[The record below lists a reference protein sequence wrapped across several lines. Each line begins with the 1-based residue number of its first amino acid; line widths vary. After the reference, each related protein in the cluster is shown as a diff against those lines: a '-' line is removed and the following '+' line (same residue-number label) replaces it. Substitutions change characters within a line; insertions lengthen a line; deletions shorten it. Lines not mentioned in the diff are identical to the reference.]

1 MVTADRGKVEGLRR
15 SPPHR
20 YSRKGWEVG
29 EWRMIWQSSG
39 GQRQE
44 GREISFNTGGYP
56 DAGEKPKIRM
66 AKEQQQSS
74 LSLTHSVPT
83 A

>member
-1 MVTADRGKVEGLRR
+1 MTADRGKVEGLRR
-15 SPPHR
+15 STPHR
-20 YSRKGWEVG
+20 YSRKGWEAG
-29 EWRMIWQSSG
+29 EWRMIWRTEAGEQG
-39 GQRQE
+39 GLLQDGWLSR
-44 GREISFNTGGYP
+44 RWR
-56 DAGEKPKIRM
+56 EKPKIRM